1 MVDLLKDMQILE
13 NAIIAFNEGASDE
26 KRAAINSLENLL
38 EEKMNVL
45 SEFEK
50 QVPTRRLL

>member
-50 QVPTRRLL
+50 QAPTN

>member
-50 QVPTRRLL
+50 QAPTRRIL